1 MRRIFFKR
9 FKGVYYA
16 DGQQFKTLREVLE
29 YLWNK

>member
-1 MRRIFFKR
+1 MRRIFFKC

-16 DGQQFKTLREVLE
+16 GGQQFKTRREALE